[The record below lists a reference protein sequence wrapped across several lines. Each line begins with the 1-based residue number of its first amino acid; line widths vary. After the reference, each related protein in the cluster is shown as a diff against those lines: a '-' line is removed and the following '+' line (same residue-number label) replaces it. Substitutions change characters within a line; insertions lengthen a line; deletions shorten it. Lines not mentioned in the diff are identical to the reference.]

1 MPFFVLRL
9 YSVKSGVQ
17 LGTQKRKV
25 FAQHL
30 QSLALHSNPRWS
42 ASLVRPDL
50 PTCHGIRSIQT
61 FLLSVFSTHL
71 IGCVSSL
78 LHPAN
83 IFCSVISSS
92 PSEFTAFL
100 QPSCRPAKSP
110 ASNPSTM
117 HKSVP
122 VAGGGR
128 VRLFPTDL
136 FAGLLC
142 ARSAISAADRPFLG
156 MLPLLPRMEMA
167 QRTKTSR
174 GRELR
179 CRSKPARNSNL
190 RGSRIGAKEK

>member
-1 MPFFVLRL
+1 MRNIC
-9 YSVKSGVQ
+9 SN
-17 LGTQKRKV
+17 
-25 FAQHL
+25 
-30 QSLALHSNPRWS
+30 LHSTR
-42 ASLVRPDL
+42 
-50 PTCHGIRSIQT
+50 IRT
-61 FLLSVFSTHL
+61 GRRLLFGLTFRRATEYARFKLFLLSVFSTHL

-83 IFCSVISSS
+83 IFCSAISSS

-190 RGSRIGAKEK
+190 RESRIGAEKK